1 MPDTLLSF
9 HYMTVL
15 RELEKS
21 VVELHPDP
29 LVSKVSNHALADLVG
44 KLYDRVS
51 NLPAQWG
58 SLEERIDFELGA
70 EQGRQLKIEGQ
81 IVAHIE
87 RLTSASRQ
95 AAQHRQLTGDW
106 PPMIPLARIVEHFTA
121 LTIGLHSEKPAVP
134 FCQHIVAAF
143 REAVLPGLAWGLM
156 VRLYAHPKATRPAL
170 QAAISLRLREADT
183 SPHLKLSQGEKVS
196 LDYLLMVDAWFDAL
210 RTKPLG
216 AIDVDV
222 VRQLRGELAELMSKE
237 LGELD
242 TLLWERLGSQYLAV
256 LAGTER
262 AMAVERAEKHSQGSS
277 AFLRPR
283 LALFEAAQEPTLQPF
298 RHLTE
303 NELEKSLRWPFEAL
317 TAAAHNIEAGKAAC
331 GGAFWLARATFGQ
344 HAQPDDEGL
353 PMAETTREKA
363 STLAVLL
370 LVRAGLM
377 FKHQAAKSEGLLTCL
392 RYAAGYATNPRYVR
406 SLSVLHHQEK
416 LVDLYEQHPDHRA
429 SLVKIFRGR
438 IAWQQWVATEL
449 KPYRK
454 EALKSY
460 HAALQGHRLPTHG
473 FDAEAPVHFFPEL
486 TCLLRATTSK
496 SSKAA
501 KTLDAVD
508 FITQRNYGVYFD
520 IDRERANLDAG
531 LTAFGRYHRMKT
543 TAELDSPLVKHPK
556 ETQARI
562 AAFTKVTT
570 SAEAKATRDAI
581 GEISRALQFN
591 R

>member
-1 MPDTLLSF
+1 MPAAPQDF

-15 RELEKS
+15 RELEKA

-29 LVSKVSNHALADLVG
+29 LVSKVSNHSLADLVG

-70 EQGRQLKIEGQ
+70 EQGRQIKIEEQ
-81 IVAHIE
+81 ITAHID
-87 RLTSASRQ
+87 
-95 AAQHRQLTGDW
+95 QLTNAMRLETKPRRLAGEW
-106 PPMIPLARIVEHFTA
+106 PPIIPLARLVEHFTA
-121 LTIGLHSEKPAVP
+121 LTIGLHSEAPDQP
-134 FCQHIVAAF
+134 FGRHVVGAF

-156 VRLYAHPKATRPAL
+156 VRLYARPKATRPVL
-170 QAAISLRLREADT
+170 QAAIALRLRKTDT
-183 SPHLKLSQGEKVS
+183 CQYLQLASDEKVS
-196 LDYLLMVDAWFDAL
+196 LDYLLLVDAWFDVL
-210 RTKPLG
+210 KTKPLG
-216 AIDVDV
+216 AIDENTRVT
-222 VRQLRGELAELMSKE
+222 LRSDLADLIAMD

-242 TLLWERLGSQYLAV
+242 TVLWERLGSQYLAGS
-256 LAGTER
+256 AGIER
-262 AMAVERAEKHSQGSS
+262 AMAVERAEKHSKGSS
-277 AFLRPR
+277 AFLRKR
-283 LALFEAAQEPTLQPF
+283 LALFEAAQEPALQPF

-303 NELEKSLRWPFEAL
+303 HDLGQSLQWPFDAL
-317 TAAAHNIEAGKAAC
+317 TAAAHNIEAGKVAC

-344 HAQPDDEGL
+344 HAECVDEGL
-353 PMAETTREKA
+353 PKAETAEEKA

-377 FKHQAAKSEGLLTCL
+377 FKHQAARSELLLTCL
-392 RYAAGYATNPRYVR
+392 RYAAGFATNPRYVR
-406 SLSVLHHQEK
+406 SLGVLHHQER

-429 SLVKIFRGR
+429 SLVELFRGR
-438 IAWQQWVATEL
+438 IAWQQWGATGL

-454 EALKSY
+454 EALQRY
-460 HAALQGHRLPTHG
+460 HAALKYHRGPEHG

-508 FITQRNYGVYFD
+508 FITQRNYGIYFD
-520 IDRERANLDAG
+520 IDRETENLKAG
-531 LTAFGRYHRMKT
+531 LDAFGRYHRMKT
-543 TAELDSPLVKHPK
+543 AADLDSPLANHPQ
-556 ETQARI
+556 ETREQI
-562 AAFTKVTT
+562 AELQKVTT
-570 SAEAKATRDAI
+570 SAEAQATREAI
-581 GEISRALQFN
+581 GEISRALQYN

>member
-21 VVELHPDP
+21 VVELHPDSQ
-29 LVSKVSNHALADLVG
+29 VTKVSNHALADLVG

-51 NLPAQWG
+51 NLATQWG

-70 EQGRQLKIEGQ
+70 EQGRQLKIETQ

-87 RLTSASRQ
+87 RLTNASRQ
-95 AAQHRQLTGDW
+95 AAQHRQLTGEW

-121 LTIGLHSEKPAVP
+121 LTIGLHSEKPAIP
-134 FCQHIVAAF
+134 FSQHIISAF

-156 VRLYAHPKATRPAL
+156 VRLYARPKASRPAL
-170 QAAISLRLREADT
+170 QAAISLRLRQAVT
-183 SPHLKLSQGEKVS
+183 SPHLELSQGEKVS
-196 LDYLLMVDAWFDAL
+196 LDYLLLVDAWFDVLKA
-210 RTKPLG
+210 KPLG
-216 AIDVDV
+216 AIDDDA
-222 VRQLRGELAELMSKE
+222 VRQLRGELAELMVKE

-242 TLLWERLGSQYLAV
+242 TILWERLGGQYLAV
-256 LAGTER
+256 LAGAER

-283 LALFEAAQEPTLQPF
+283 LALFEAAQDPALQPF
-298 RHLTE
+298 HNLEE
-303 NELEKSLRWPFEAL
+303 NGLEHALHWPFDAL
-317 TAAAHNIEAGKAAC
+317 TAAAHNIEAGKVAC

-344 HAQPDDEGL
+344 HAQRDDEGQPL
-353 PMAETTREKA
+353 AETTREKA

-370 LVRAGLM
+370 LLRAGLM
-377 FKHQAAKSEGLLTCL
+377 FKHEATKSEWLLTCL
-392 RYAAGYATNPRYVR
+392 RYAAGYATNPRYAR

-416 LVDLYEQHPDHRA
+416 LVDLYEQHPDHRT
-429 SLVKIFRGR
+429 SLVKLFRGR
-438 IAWQQWVATEL
+438 IAWQQWGATGL
-449 KPYRK
+449 KSSRK
-454 EALKSY
+454 EALQCY
-460 HAALQGHRLPTHG
+460 HAALKSHRVHAHG

-486 TCLLRATTSK
+486 TCLLRAINSK

-520 IDRERANLDAG
+520 IDRERGNLEAG
-531 LTAFGRYHRMKT
+531 LAAFGRYHRIKT
-543 TAELDSPLVKHPK
+543 AAALDSPLAKYPK
-556 ETQARI
+556 ESQELI
-562 AAFTKVTT
+562 AEFRRVTT
-570 SAEAKATRDAI
+570 SAEAKAARDAI
-581 GEISRALQFN
+581 GEISRALQIN